1 MPSSERANLPRW
13 NGQRGFFEIWFL
25 VVLDPGGDRAWWL
38 RYTLFTPAPGAAG
51 EPRAT
56 VWAAAFDC
64 ASKDRPAVALKS
76 IHPASA
82 FTALPSG
89 GVRIADS
96 ELSPGRCQGQV
107 ASGGH
112 AIAWDLRFTC
122 EGSLPVRREPRG
134 AALLPLPTR
143 VAHVHDDLAFDG
155 TVTVDGERIAV
166 KGAPGLQKHL
176 WGHRR
181 LEELT
186 WLYCPRFRE
195 DPTARLETM
204 AVRAKRKRGH
214 PRLSPVFLRT
224 RDAQHTFHEMPNL
237 FFTRMTS
244 PTSGELSFRATSA
257 TVAVEGRAWC
267 DPRTL
272 VGYLY
277 RDPRGWDVRVAQ
289 SDVARCELQ
298 LFRRPHPFAAWRPT
312 QRLTSTVGALEF
324 HGPEPMPGVRYIP
337 WDGTALAPGGPSE
350 SAAGAMAGT
359 PDEAA
364 RDAG

>member
-38 RYTLFTPAPGAAG
+38 RYTLFTPAPGAPG

-56 VWAAAFDC
+56 LWAAAFDC
-64 ASKDRPAVALKS
+64 ASDTLPAVALKA

-82 FTALPSG
+82 FAALPSG

-96 ELSPGRCQGQV
+96 ELGPGRCHGQV

-112 AIAWDLRFTC
+112 AITWDLRFST
-122 EGSLPVRREPRG
+122 EGSRPVRREPRG
-134 AALLPLPTR
+134 VSMLPLPTR
-143 VAHVHDDLAFDG
+143 VSHVHDDVTFEG
-155 TVTVDGERIAV
+155 TVTVDGERIDV

-186 WLYCPRFRE
+186 WLYCPRFNE
-195 DPTARLETM
+195 EADARLELM
-204 AVRAKRKRGH
+204 AVRAKRQRGH
-214 PRLSPVFLRT
+214 PQLAPIYLRAEGT
-224 RDAQHTFHEMPNL
+224 EHTFHETPHL
-237 FFTRMTS
+237 FFTRVTS
-244 PTSGELSFRATSA
+244 PARGELTFRAASA
-257 TVAVEGRAWC
+257 TAAVEGRAWC

-272 VGYLY
+272 VGYAY
-277 RDPRGWDVRVAQ
+277 RDPTGWDVLVAQ

-298 LFRRPHPFAAWRPT
+298 LFTRPHPFAAWRPGT
-312 QRLTSTVGALEF
+312 RLTSTVGALEF

-337 WDGTALAPGGPSE
+337 WDGTALEPE
-350 SAAGAMAGT
+350 
-359 PDEAA
+359 EAA
-364 RDAG
+364 EAPVLDVG